1 MEVEIILKKENPLL
15 NRSEVRFRI
24 SHPKEKVPTRKSVRD
39 ELAGLLNTS
48 KDKVVIDNMKAE
60 FGKPGTIGYAKIYN
74 KSEDALEV
82 EGKAILK
89 RNDMLLK
96 HKPKEEGS
104 EEKKDKEEK

>member
-1 MEVEIILKKENPLL
+1 MEVEIISKKDNSLL
-15 NRSEVRFRI
+15 QRSEIMFRI

-39 ELAGLLNTS
+39 ELAGLLKTS

-60 FGKPGTIGYAKIYN
+60 FGKPGTIGYAKVYN
-74 KSEDALEV
+74 KSEDALKV
-82 EGKAILK
+82 ERQAILK

-104 EEKKDKEEK
+104 KEKKAKEE